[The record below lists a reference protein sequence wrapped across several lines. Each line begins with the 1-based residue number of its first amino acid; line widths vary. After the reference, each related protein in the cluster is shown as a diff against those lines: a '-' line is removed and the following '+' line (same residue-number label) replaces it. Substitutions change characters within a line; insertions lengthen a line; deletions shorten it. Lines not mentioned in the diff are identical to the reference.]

1 MVAVELVA
9 VDSKAM
15 LEAVVWLGCVQYDGV
30 RQAPILASDWS
41 RVWILTSDWA
51 SGEAGVG
58 DSDQPDREPEA
69 EPDQPPLH
77 VWADQGVTS
86 YIKSLES

>member
-30 RQAPILASDWS
+30 SLATILTSDWS
-41 RVWILTSDWA
+41 RVWILTSDWL

-58 DSDQPDREPEA
+58 DEDQPDREPEA

-77 VWADQGVTS
+77 VRADQGVTS